1 MNKVALI
8 TGGARGIGQGLVR
21 GFVSD
26 GYSVVFSYNTSKADA
41 EKMVSEFSGKAV
53 AIKCDISKEEEIVEM
68 VEFVKSQ
75 FGRIDVLINNAGVA
89 IDKLF
94 SDRTAEDF
102 KYTFDVNVTGT
113 FLVSKYV
120 GELMCE
126 QKSGKI
132 INISSTN
139 GINTYFPMCI
149 DYDASKSAIISLTHN
164 LAVQFAPY
172 VNVNAIA
179 PGFIGTES
187 EINAMDKDFIEME
200 KEKILVRRIG
210 EVDDVVNLALFL
222 SSDKSS
228 FINNTVIRIDGG
240 MYGSC

>member
-8 TGGARGIGQGLVR
+8 TGGAKGIGEGLVR
-21 GFVSD
+21 GFVD
-26 GYSVVFSYNTSKADA
+26 KGYNVVFCYNTSIDNAKKI
-41 EKMVSEFSGKAV
+41 EKEFSSKV
-53 AIKCDISKEEEIVEM
+53 ASIKCDISNEQEVKAM
-68 VEFVKSQ
+68 VDFAMSQ
-75 FGRIDVLINNAGVA
+75 FGRIDVLVNNAGIA

-94 SDRTAEDF
+94 SDRTVEDF
-102 KYTFDVNVTGT
+102 KKTFDINVTGT

-120 GELMCE
+120 GEIMYE
-126 QKSGKI
+126 QRSGRI

-164 LAVQFAPY
+164 LAIQFAPY

-179 PGFIGTES
+179 PGFIGTDS
-187 EINAMDKDFIEME
+187 EIDAMDEEFIEME
-200 KEKILVRRIG
+200 KEKILVGRIG
-210 EVDDVVNLALFL
+210 KVEDVTNLALFL
-222 SSDKSS
+222 AGEDSS